1 MSEKNDYIIEMH
13 GIQKSFGGVKA
24 LRNIDL
30 QVKRGSCHALLGE
43 NGAGKST
50 LMKVLTG
57 IIAKDSGKIL
67 LNGEEVQIQS
77 LRHAEELGIAIVPQ
91 ELSFI
96 SYFTVAE
103 NIFYGEEP
111 TRPLPLLIDWKKL
124 YTACDEKLKELKI
137 DLPSKMQAGKLN
149 VSDQQMMVIA
159 RVLAKN
165 ANIIIMDEPTAR
177 LGQGE
182 VTKLLKYIQYLK
194 TCGKTIIYISHRL
207 EEIFEICD
215 TITVLRDGE
224 TIQTAPTSQMDSDK
238 LINLMVNRQIK
249 VNTTRTRKSS
259 IGETVL
265 SVKGLSKKGVLRD
278 VSFEVH
284 KGEILGMFGLV
295 GAGRTEAVRAMLG
308 VDRYDTAE
316 IRLDSKPVVFKN
328 IGQALAAGVALVPEE
343 RRKQGILPNT
353 PIYKNVSICNLK
365 ALSRLGLIDKKKEL
379 EYAKH
384 CTEILGVA
392 CSSVFQNVGNLSGG
406 NQQKVVISK
415 YIDRNIRVLILDEP
429 TRGIDVGAK
438 DQIYEIIEGLAQQG
452 MAVIVISSEIP
463 ELQLMCDRICVVS
476 QGKVTTV
483 IDRSEFADSD
493 NILRNAIG
501 I

>member
-177 LGQGE
+177 LGHGE

-343 RRKQGILPNT
+343 RRKQGDPSQHADLQECVHLQSEGAVASGPDRQEEGTGIRQ
-353 PIYKNVSICNLK
+353 
-365 ALSRLGLIDKKKEL
+365 ALHGDTGRRLLL
-379 EYAKH
+379 
-384 CTEILGVA
+384 
-392 CSSVFQNVGNLSGG
+392 
-406 NQQKVVISK
+406 
-415 YIDRNIRVLILDEP
+415 R
-429 TRGIDVGAK
+429 
-438 DQIYEIIEGLAQQG
+438 
-452 MAVIVISSEIP
+452 IP
-463 ELQLMCDRICVVS
+463 ECGTAQW
-476 QGKVTTV
+476 
-483 IDRSEFADSD
+483 RSSAEGSHFQVY
-493 NILRNAIG
+493 
-501 I
+501 

>member
-111 TRPLPLLIDWKKL
+111 TRPLPLLIDWRKL

-177 LGQGE
+177 LGHGE
-182 VTKLLKYIQYLK
+182 VAKLLKYIQYLK
-194 TCGKTIIYISHRL
+194 SCGKTIIYISHRL

-224 TIQTAPTSQMDSDK
+224 TIQTAPTSEMDSDK

-265 SVKGLSKKGVLRD
+265 SVKGLFWGCLAWWAP
-278 VSFEVH
+278 
-284 KGEILGMFGLV
+284 
-295 GAGRTEAVRAMLG
+295 AGRKQFAPCWASIDMT
-308 VDRYDTAE
+308 
-316 IRLDSKPVVFKN
+316 
-328 IGQALAAGVALVPEE
+328 
-343 RRKQGILPNT
+343 RRKSRWTASPSYSKTSGRPW
-353 PIYKNVSICNLK
+353 PP
-365 ALSRLGLIDKKKEL
+365 ASRL
-379 EYAKH
+379 
-384 CTEILGVA
+384 CRR
-392 CSSVFQNVGNLSGG
+392 SGG
-406 NQQKVVISK
+406 S
-415 YIDRNIRVLILDEP
+415 RGSFPTHRFIR
-429 TRGIDVGAK
+429 
-438 DQIYEIIEGLAQQG
+438 
-452 MAVIVISSEIP
+452 
-463 ELQLMCDRICVVS
+463 MCLS
-476 QGKVTTV
+476 
-483 IDRSEFADSD
+483 
-493 NILRNAIG
+493 AI
-501 I
+501 

>member
-165 ANIIIMDEPTAR
+165 ANIIIMDMILLGGLLVFALVGFWMMGRVDRFLNAAR
-177 LGQGE
+177 AEQEGRQHAECLKIAASDPCVMQPVFKTVSALKEQHPDLWCELSFGREAEVLGCLSTGNVDVAILPGE
-182 VTKLLKYIQYLK
+182 TGGGAAFESRDFLFSPVSFRAVEDCTTLSSIDTSVRRQRILLKQN
-194 TCGKTIIYISHRL
+194 
-207 EEIFEICD
+207 
-215 TITVLRDGE
+215 
-224 TIQTAPTSQMDSDK
+224 TSAS
-238 LINLMVNRQIK
+238 
-249 VNTTRTRKSS
+249 
-259 IGETVL
+259 
-265 SVKGLSKKGVLRD
+265 
-278 VSFEVH
+278 
-284 KGEILGMFGLV
+284 
-295 GAGRTEAVRAMLG
+295 
-308 VDRYDTAE
+308 
-316 IRLDSKPVVFKN
+316 
-328 IGQALAAGVALVPEE
+328 LAAEFV
-343 RRKQGILPNT
+343 Q
-353 PIYKNVSICNLK
+353 
-365 ALSRLGLIDKKKEL
+365 
-379 EYAKH
+379 
-384 CTEILGVA
+384 
-392 CSSVFQNVGNLSGG
+392 
-406 NQQKVVISK
+406 
-415 YIDRNIRVLILDEP
+415 
-429 TRGIDVGAK
+429 
-438 DQIYEIIEGLAQQG
+438 
-452 MAVIVISSEIP
+452 
-463 ELQLMCDRICVVS
+463 RICE
-476 QGKVTTV
+476 QKP
-483 IDRSEFADSD
+483 
-493 NILRNAIG
+493 
-501 I
+501 